1 MKIGSYVT
9 RSKWEPWDGKSKNG
23 IVFKLVTDWMDGQ
36 RLCDVL
42 WDDDTF
48 ERVLEIGLKEVNCE
62 DESRKTSKV

>member
-9 RSKWEPWDGKSKNG
+9 RSIWEPWDGEAKNG
-23 IVFKLVTDWMDGQ
+23 IVFKRVTDWMDGQ
-36 RLCDVL
+36 QLCDVL

-48 ERVLEIGLKEVNCE
+48 ERVLEIGLKEVAYE